1 MMIGFA
7 LAESEH
13 LKWEGR
19 PAPRCYTFR
28 HWRHSIFGMLFLGL
42 ACGWQ
47 ILGMQMAEEHTAWL
61 AWVPLPFLLIGI
73 YLSVGHLIQARLE
86 WNNVRYAITDQRLLA
101 ERGLFRRKVTSM
113 SLVEMSY
120 FRLDRQGENLGTL
133 RVYQP
138 GGQQMVL
145 HCLEYPQQ
153 ATRLLETAFS
163 QGHEV

>member
-1 MMIGFA
+1 MTGFA
-7 LAESEH
+7 LAEGEH
-13 LKWEGR
+13 LQWEGR

-133 RVYQP
+133 RVYQSS
-138 GGQQMVL
+138 GQQMVL
-145 HCLEYPQQ
+145 HCLEYPHQ